1 MTGSGS
7 VEVAV
12 SASGNGGNFAF
23 APPAIRVSPGTTVTW
38 TWTGEGGAHNVV
50 GQDSAFDSGDP
61 QSGSNVTF
69 EHTFD
74 GSDTFLYQCEP
85 HGGLGMRG
93 AVVVG

>member
-1 MTGSGS
+1 
-7 VEVAV
+7 
-12 SASGNGGNFAF
+12 
-23 APPAIRVSPGTTVTW
+23 
-38 TWTGEGGAHNVV
+38 VV

-85 HGGLGMRG
+85 HDGLGMRG
-93 AVVVG
+93 AVVG